1 LPKNLRQRRA
11 ARRYVTTNQEQPP
24 GNAQKSGSWA
34 AGSPRRWALAGAR
47 IPGGAG
53 DPAQQRQTNR
63 LTHQRQHCQIYI
75 VIDLYRACYMLL
87 SVAINNVFVFL
98 CFFIL
103 MFLQFCNFAILYTV
117 YQSAIYL

>member
-1 LPKNLRQRRA
+1 
-11 ARRYVTTNQEQPP
+11 
-24 GNAQKSGSWA
+24 
-34 AGSPRRWALAGAR
+34 
-47 IPGGAG
+47 
-53 DPAQQRQTNR
+53 
-63 LTHQRQHCQIYI
+63 
-75 VIDLYRACYMLL
+75 MLL